1 MNPTASVDLSK
12 KLSDIMLFFFFTN
25 IIFFDIIRSTKQEK
39 EYKFCK

>member
-12 KLSDIMLFFFFTN
+12 KLSDITLIFFTN
-25 IIFFDIIRSTKQEK
+25 IIFFEIIRSTKQEK